1 MDSAIK
7 IIKSEKVLLNKPTKF
22 NDPFDCS
29 FGLDKDDEKKSF
41 DLLFNYCAI
50 KMFYELVN
58 NKDIRLTKGQHKL
71 FAIINGEFNHMK
83 KLRNKNPYY
92 TEIPMING
100 FIKQVI
106 NYIINYLPLL
116 FILF

>member
-1 MDSAIK
+1 MDKIYKYTSMDSAIK
-7 IIKSEKVLLNKPTKF
+7 IIKSERVLLNKPTKF

-58 NKDIRLTKGQHKL
+58 NKVIKLTKVQQKL
-71 FAIINGEFNHMK
+71 FAIINGEFNLMK
-83 KLRNKNPYY
+83 KLLNK
-92 TEIPMING
+92 IL
-100 FIKQVI
+100 K
-106 NYIINYLPLL
+106 L
-116 FILF
+116 FRMK